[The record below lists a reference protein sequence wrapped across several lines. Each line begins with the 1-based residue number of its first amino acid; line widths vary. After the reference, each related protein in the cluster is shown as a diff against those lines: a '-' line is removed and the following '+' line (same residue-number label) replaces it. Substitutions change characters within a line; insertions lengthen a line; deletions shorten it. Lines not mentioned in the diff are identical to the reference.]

1 MMLRYFLCLFPAIFF
16 HACLYALPVTDT
28 GDNGSRSRLR
38 ISILTGSPGSDNF
51 ETFGH
56 TCIRVIDSNKN
67 NSERDLVYNY
77 GFFEVYDG
85 KDVLTQFLTG
95 RARVLL
101 DTITYEELIR
111 EYTDKKRGLTEQEL
125 LLDDKQKAQ
134 IVAFLNNNMNDRY
147 YFYDGS
153 FDNCTTRTR
162 DMLSSSLGSGL
173 RYGQTIPEGARLTF
187 RKASTNTYCPQQ
199 HKYWYGL
206 LLNILYAT
214 KTDKVMTN
222 SEAMFL
228 ASYFSIG
235 LDGATIDGKKLVGK
249 KTVIFEDRVPVPSHP
264 NQPMIIFIVISVITI
279 VSLSIARLRMVGK
292 IMSTTLLC
300 TTGVLGCVILYMWLA
315 DHEPGWKYN
324 LNILWALPTNIIIP
338 FLGAKIKRIYGLF
351 AIAFMAA
358 SLVVTVAGIQVMP
371 LLEIGS
377 LWLTLLY
384 IYFLM
389 YKKSTRV

>member
-1 MMLRYFLCLFPAIFF
+1 MMLRYFLFLFLAVSF
-16 HACLYALPVTDT
+16 HACLYAQPVADT

-38 ISILTGSPGSDNF
+38 ISILTGSPGSDDF

-67 NSERDLVYNY
+67 NRERDLIYNY

-85 KDVLTQFLTG
+85 KDVLSQFLTG

-125 LLDDKQKAQ
+125 LLDDKQKVQ
-134 IVAFLNNNMNDRY
+134 IVTFLNNNMNDRY

-173 RYGQTIPEGARLTF
+173 RYGQTIPEGAHLTF

-206 LLNILYAT
+206 LLNIFYAT
-214 KTDKVMTN
+214 RTDKVMTN

-249 KTVIFEDRVPVPSHP
+249 KTVIFEDRVPVPPHP
-264 NQPMIIFIVISVITI
+264 NQPMIIFMVISVITI
-279 VSLSIARLRMVGK
+279 VSLTIARLRLVGK
-292 IMSTTLLC
+292 IMSTTLLFA
-300 TTGVLGCVILYMWLA
+300 TGVLGCVILYMWVA

-324 LNILWALPTNIIIP
+324 LNILWALPTNLIIP
-338 FLGAKIKRIYGLF
+338 FLGQKIKRVYGLF
-351 AIAFMAA
+351 GMAFIAA
-358 SLVVTVAGIQVMP
+358 SLLVTVGGIQVMP

-377 LWLTLLY
+377 LWLALLY

-389 YKKSTRV
+389 YKKSPRI